1 MKHFISCFLLML
13 LLLSCSG
20 QVDNEKVN
28 LQSCNE
34 LNDIMLAFEQNGD
47 STLLD
52 SAERLCNS
60 LEMGELTKEGKMILN
75 LRKPEVLMARSRVR
89 DALAWKC
96 QYLSTEN
103 MDV

>member
-47 STLLD
+47 SL
-52 SAERLCNS
+52 
-60 LEMGELTKEGKMILN
+60 IV
-75 LRKPEVLMARSRVR
+75 RKGCVTVLKWV
-89 DALAWKC
+89 
-96 QYLSTEN
+96 N
-103 MDV
+103 